1 MVEIAKP
8 TPGIEVCAVR
18 KGRTYSIAAAVVQT
32 PSSETRRHEE
42 YEMRR
47 SFFDAVTTYADDD
60 NVQFLVALTVPASKK
75 ESTEYG
81 LYDCMGCMNC
91 MSCMNCMGCIIGNW
105 DIFDRRTRV
114 LKGECRGMLLA

>member
-1 MVEIAKP
+1 
-8 TPGIEVCAVR
+8 
-18 KGRTYSIAAAVVQT
+18 
-32 PSSETRRHEE
+32 
-42 YEMRR
+42 MRR

-60 NVQFLVALTVPASKK
+60 NVQFLVALTVSASKK

-91 MSCMNCMGCIIGNW
+91 MSCMNCMGCIIGNL

-114 LKGECRGMLLA
+114 SKGECRGMLLA